1 MSRGRG
7 QPVFAIVGM
16 PRPSSRLTRARCGCA
31 EVEDSVSCSVVC
43 CGLFDYW
50 SRAISRGRAGA
61 LTGVAL
67 RRLGRACVCTLHPFC
82 AHRIVG
88 AMKNDVLLLTGIAVV
103 RVGATPCRLVSIR

>member
-7 QPVFAIVGM
+7 QPFFAIVGV
-16 PRPSSRLTRARCGCA
+16 PRPSSRLTRARRGCG
-31 EVEDSVSCSVVC
+31 EVEDSVSCSLVC

-50 SRAISRGRAGA
+50 SRAISRGRAG
-61 LTGVAL
+61 VAL
-67 RRLGRACVCTLHPFC
+67 RRLGRAFVCTLHPFC